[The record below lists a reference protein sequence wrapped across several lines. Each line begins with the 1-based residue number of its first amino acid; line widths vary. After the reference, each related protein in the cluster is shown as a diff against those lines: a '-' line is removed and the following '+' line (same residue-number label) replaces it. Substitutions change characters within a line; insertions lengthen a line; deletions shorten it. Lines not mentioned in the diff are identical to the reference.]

1 MNSTT
6 PEVSAGAPRQE
17 SDPLRHRAV
26 PLRGRTPLVLTFASA
41 IALAMFVWPLLV
53 VPPEGQGH
61 VGDAPLLFVIIM
73 PVIIGVVIAEL
84 SSGGI
89 DAKALAMMGVLAA
102 VGAALR
108 PMGAGMAGIELVYFL
123 LVLAGRVYG
132 PGFGYVLGAV
142 TIFTSA
148 LITAGVG
155 PWMPFQMMTAA
166 WIGMGAGLLPWRSL
180 RGRREIALLVV
191 YAVFAAYLFGA
202 LMNLWFWP
210 FVLHEGG
217 QLSYVPGAPV
227 LENLHTFFLYNL
239 ATSAWG
245 WDTGRAI
252 TNAVAIVVVGPAVLL
267 VLRRAA
273 RKAAWREPVVFAP
286 GALGGVQPARPEPVD
301 DPPGQV

>member
-1 MNSTT
+1 MTSTT
-6 PEVSAGAPRQE
+6 PEVSAGAPRQRPD
-17 SDPLRHRAV
+17 SSRHRAV
-26 PLRGRTPLVLTFASA
+26 PLRGRTPLVLTFASVL
-41 IALAMFVWPLLV
+41 ALSMFVWPLLV

-61 VGDAPLLFVIIM
+61 VGDAPLLFVLIL
-73 PVIIGVVIAEL
+73 PVIIGVVLAEL

-273 RKAAWREPVVFAP
+273 RKAAWREPVVFDQA
-286 GALGGVQPARPEPVD
+286 
-301 DPPGQV
+301 GQG